1 MQTSQ
6 TLAQTGLRSGVTASP
21 ARAVSRAVIHLI
33 EFASAALLVAEVSI
47 LLCGVIWRYALDAP
61 LVWSDELA
69 SALFSWLA
77 MLGSVLALTR
87 GEHMKMTAVVKRWSP
102 AWQAWAQ
109 SVASLVVCV
118 FVVMIVMPAARH
130 ASGQMEISTPALGMP
145 DGWRAMA
152 MPVGAALMF
161 CVAVARMLALPGM
174 KVRLAALAT
183 VGIVAGALWLAAP
196 GLLAM
201 GNLNLLV
208 FFVALVAGAI
218 VVGTPIAFAFGIATV
233 SYLALVT
240 HAPLGIVVSRMD
252 EGMANLVLLAVP
264 VFVLLGSLLEL
275 SGLARSLV
283 DFMCALLGHVR
294 GGLQFVLLGAIFL
307 VSGIS
312 GSKAADMAAVAPALF
327 PEMRKR
333 GSDPEELAALLA
345 ASGAMTET
353 IPPSLVLI
361 TIGAVCGVSIS
372 ALFMGGLMPAVVAT
386 VLIGTVCWLRARRES
401 PANAER
407 APLAH
412 IGRTFVVAL
421 PALVLPVLIRVAVI
435 EGVAT
440 ATEVSTIGVAYT
452 LLFALVARV
461 AGKPVPL
468 RRLYRILV
476 EAATLSGAI
485 LFIIGLATS
494 MAWALT
500 RSGFSGQ
507 LVDMMQSVP
516 GGKIGF
522 LLVTVL
528 CFTVLGSVLEGIPAI
543 VLFGPLLFP
552 AAHALHVND
561 VHYAMVVI
569 LAMGMGLFAPPFGVG
584 FYAACAIGKV
594 SPDGVGRRVWRYLLA
609 LLVALVVVTFVPW
622 ISTGFLSSTAAF

>member
-6 TLAQTGLRSGVTASP
+6 TLVQTSLRSGTPASLMHS
-21 ARAVSRAVIHLI
+21 VSRASIRLI
-33 EFASAALLVAEVSI
+33 EFAAAALLVAEVSI
-47 LLCGVIWRYALDAP
+47 LLCGVIWRYALDTP

-77 MLGSVLALTR
+77 MLGSVLALAR
-87 GEHMKMTAVVKRWSP
+87 GEHMKMTAMVKRWPP

-109 SVASLVVCV
+109 SIASLVVCV
-118 FVVMIVMPAARH
+118 FVAMIVVPAVHH
-130 ASGQMEISTPALGMP
+130 ASGQMDISTPALGMP

-152 MPVGAALMF
+152 LPVGSALMF
-161 CVAVARMLALPGM
+161 CVAVARVLALPGR
-174 KVRLAALAT
+174 KARLAAVAT
-183 VGIVAGALWLAAP
+183 VGVVAGALWFATPA
-196 GLLAM
+196 LLAM

-218 VVGTPIAFAFGIATV
+218 VVGTPIAFAFGIATT

-386 VLIGTVCWLRARRES
+386 VLIGTVCWLRARRECA
-401 PANAER
+401 ANAQR
-407 APLAH
+407 APLAQVA
-412 IGRTFVVAL
+412 RTFVAAL

-440 ATEVSTIGVAYT
+440 ATEVSTLGVAYT
-452 LLFALVARV
+452 LLFALVARA

-468 RRLYRILV
+468 RRLYRMLV
-476 EAATLSGAI
+476 DTAALSGAI

-507 LVDMMQSVP
+507 LVGLIQSVP
-516 GGKIGF
+516 AGKTGF
-522 LLVTVL
+522 LLVTIL
-528 CFTVLGSVLEGIPAI
+528 CFAMLGSVLEGIPAI

-552 AAHALHVND
+552 AAHALHVNE

-569 LAMGMGLFAPPFGVG
+569 LSMGVGLFAPPFGVG

-622 ISTGFLSSTAAF
+622 ISTGFLPATAAL